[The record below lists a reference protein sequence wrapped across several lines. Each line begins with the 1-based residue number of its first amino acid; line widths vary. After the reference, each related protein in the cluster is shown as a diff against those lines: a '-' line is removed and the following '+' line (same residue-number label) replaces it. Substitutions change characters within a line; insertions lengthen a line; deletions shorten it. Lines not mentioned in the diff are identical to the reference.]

1 MVSVARRRARALTN
15 PFNKLGTGTTD
26 DKHRIVLLAS
36 GAGRAVVRNLR
47 TCAPSTT
54 AYDERWNGF
63 CRFPIDAFRKSHTHK
78 EQTFVVKPVEKQRGM
93 YRLV

>member
-36 GAGRAVVRNLR
+36 GAGRAVVRNL
-47 TCAPSTT
+47 
-54 AYDERWNGF
+54 
-63 CRFPIDAFRKSHTHK
+63 
-78 EQTFVVKPVEKQRGM
+78 
-93 YRLV
+93 